1 MTVTCGFF
9 NGADRAANATDVCS
23 IFDGLISDGIYDT
36 IGTAFAVTAAGGNFL
51 NLGIGRAWFNH
62 TWTKNDSIVVYE
74 APAAELLTHR
84 WDRMVLEVDHSDA
97 VRTNRIFIMT
107 GTPSSTPSLPS
118 LSAGPLKFQ
127 YSLAK
132 IYRAAGSTSIA
143 QIDITPEQGTVAT
156 PFVNA
161 LVEKFDIAAI
171 LTQYSDRANELI
183 DDLEAAYL
191 VVQQTG
197 IPIHHETHAIGS
209 SDPLPPA
216 SIGAFPYDAVPSNL
230 LINECFDHWQ
240 DGTTFVNPANSKY
253 TADGWMTGINA
264 ADGGTYPT
272 ITISKSEYLPH
283 PYPSRNFFRFTT
295 NGAGSNLGAN
305 SLYVIRQKIEHGTRL
320 YAGHGN
326 KITVSFLAYTT
337 IPGKKIGVRLIQLYG
352 TGGSPSASEVIAG
365 AFFTL
370 SGNPTVYSHTFTL
383 NTKAGKTFGTN
394 PDDMIDV
401 DFVYMWGAT
410 IASHVGASA
419 AETFVGAGDVY
430 TVWVQVN
437 VGDAVLPLVPRP
449 FGVGLVLCQRYYEK
463 SYAADVIPGAVSAAG
478 LHITSINANTIGN
491 GNRWGLGS
499 HPRFKIDKRVVPTIT
514 LYTVDG
520 VAGSWFIAT
529 AIRECSIDNASSS
542 GFFIAN
548 NMGAAVTTSV
558 SEAYGHWVAD
568 ARMY

>member
-9 NGADRAANATDVCS
+9 NGSDRAANATDVCS

-51 NLGIGRAWFNH
+51 NLGPGRAWFNH
-62 TWTKNDSIVVYE
+62 TWTKNDATVVYE
-74 APAAELLTHR
+74 APAAELLLHR

-97 VRTNRIFIMT
+97 VRANRIFIMT

-171 LTQYSDRANELI
+171 LMQYSDRANELI

-197 IPIHHETHAIGS
+197 IPLHKNNHFIGG
-209 SDPLPPA
+209 SDSLPPA
-216 SIGAFPYDAVPSNL
+216 SIGALPYDVVSSNL
-230 LINECFDHWQ
+230 LINECFDHWP
-240 DGTTFVNPANSKY
+240 DGTTFVNPVNSKY
-253 TADGWMTGINA
+253 IADGWMTGFNT

-272 ITISKSEYLPH
+272 LTISKLEYLPH
-283 PYPSRNFFRFTT
+283 QYPSRNFFKFST
-295 NGAGSNLGAN
+295 NGAGSSLGAN
-305 SLYVIRQKIEHGTRL
+305 SLYVIRQKIEQGTRL
-320 YAGHGN
+320 YAGYGN

-337 IPGKKIGVRLIQLYG
+337 IPGKKIGVRLVQRYG

-370 SGNPTVYSHTFTL
+370 SGNPTVFSHTFTL

-401 DFVYMWGAT
+401 DFVYMWGESQ
-410 IASHVGASA
+410 ASNVGADA
-419 AETFVGAGDVY
+419 AETFVGSGDVY
-430 TVWVQVN
+430 TVWAQAN
-437 VGDAVLPLVPRP
+437 RGDAALPLVPRP
-449 FGVGLVLCQRYYEK
+449 FHIGLVLCQRYYEK
-463 SYAADVIPGAVSAAG
+463 SYDNAVVPGTANNGTGIWFTNVLGNAVP
-478 LHITSINANTIGN
+478 N
-491 GNRWGLGS
+491 GQRWQLGK
-499 HPRFKIDKRVVPTIT
+499 HPVFKVRKRIAPTIT
-514 LYTVDG
+514 LYEYG
-520 VAGSWFIAT
+520 GALGQWLIG
-529 AIRECSIDNASSS
+529 NASRASSAGADES
-542 GFFIAN
+542 GFYVAN
-548 NMGAAVTTSV
+548 YTGETITPTAG
-558 SEAYGHWVAD
+558 EAFGHWVAD
-568 ARMY
+568 ARLY

>member
-62 TWTKNDSIVVYE
+62 TWTKNDSVVVYE

-132 IYRAAGSTSIA
+132 IHRAAGSTSIA

-209 SDPLPPA
+209 SDPLSPA
-216 SIGAFPYDAVPSNL
+216 SIGAMPYDVISPNL
-230 LINECFDHWQ
+230 LINGGFDIWQ
-240 DGTTFVNPANSKY
+240 RGTLQTTLGSYGSDDRWTNQHNASTKSHSQQAFVAGQINVPNNPKYYSRTVVNSAGTSGSYVFKMQSIEDVTRLGGKIVTLSLWAKADASKNISLEMLQNFGSGGSANVQGIGVAKLALTTSWQLLTVTF
-253 TADGWMTGINA
+253 TM
-264 ADGGTYPT
+264 
-272 ITISKSEYLPH
+272 
-283 PYPSRNFFRFTT
+283 PSVSGKTV
-295 NGAGSNLGAN
+295 GAN
-305 SLYVIRQKIEHGTRL
+305 SYTGLRIWFDCGSDLAGPSGSLGNQSGTFDI
-320 YAGHGN
+320 AN
-326 KITVSFLAYTT
+326 V
-337 IPGKKIGVRLIQLYG
+337 QLNYG
-352 TGGSPSASEVIAG
+352 
-365 AFFTL
+365 
-370 SGNPTVYSHTFTL
+370 
-383 NTKAGKTFGTN
+383 
-394 PDDMIDV
+394 
-401 DFVYMWGAT
+401 
-410 IASHVGASA
+410 
-419 AETFVGAGDVY
+419 
-430 TVWVQVN
+430 
-437 VGDAVLPLVPRP
+437 AVALPFVPRP
-449 FGVGLVLCQRYYEK
+449 LGVEEAMCWRYFYK
-463 SYAADVIPGAVSAAG
+463 APS
-478 LHITSINANTIGN
+478 
-491 GNRWGLGS
+491 
-499 HPRFKIDKRVVPTIT
+499 
-514 LYTVDG
+514 G
-520 VAGSWFIAT
+520 VAKFSVNA
-529 AIRECSIDNASSS
+529 ANASSS
-542 GFFIAN
+542 RLDVQYPVPMRITPTTAFYCSITPTKAYETNLSCVLNGPVNVDWFIN
-548 NMGAAVTTSV
+548 GYT
-558 SEAYGHWVAD
+558 AD
-568 ARMY
+568 AEI